1 MSVKQFLA
9 PIERTYGVP
18 ISVVSD
24 QEKARLANVETVIP
38 KSLIGNSDHEV
49 INSWLGEFADVPSTF
64 RAYRKE
70 VTRYLHWAHEI
81 VGKGLADLNRGDIE
95 AYRNFM
101 RNPPS
106 DLLGSRNGT
115 HAEGTWKPFESAV
128 SPSSQRYALVVLG
141 SLHSYLVD
149 GGYAIANPIALIR
162 RKGPR
167 SEPDREKTIDRNSI
181 NRLLEYL
188 RLEANAAYQR
198 DESLERQLFV
208 CTWLFETGCRR
219 DELAHAQLS
228 DVYPSPAGGLRW
240 QVFGKGGTDAWI
252 PLRDGAIKALF
263 RYHSLSSHKPAE
275 MPILKSLRGKETCL
289 KGDQVRDIVKAACS
303 AFANESSSNEKFDKV
318 TPHWFRHAITA
329 HLLNEGTDIRYVQ
342 RFLRHKS
349 IQTTMAYDSTGNK
362 AFELAVQSC

>member
-1 MSVKQFLA
+1 MSVKQFLTSV
-9 PIERTYGVP
+9 ERTHETLVA
-18 ISVVSD
+18 VVSG
-24 QEKARLANVETVIP
+24 QEKASRADVVTVIP

-49 INSWLGEFADVPSTF
+49 VNSWLGEFADVPSTF

-81 VGKGLADLNRGDIE
+81 VGKDLAELNRGDIE
-95 AYRNFM
+95 AYRSFM
-101 RNPPS
+101 RSPPA

-115 HAEGTWKPFESAV
+115 HADGTWKPFEAAV

-167 SEPDREKTIDRNSI
+167 SEPNREKTIDKTGI

-188 RLEANAAYQR
+188 QLKAGAVHPR
-198 DESLERQLFV
+198 DENIERQLFV

-228 DVYPSPAGGLRW
+228 DVYPSPGGGFRW

-252 PLRDGAIKALF
+252 PLRDGATKALF
-263 RYHSLSSHKPAE
+263 RYHNLLSHKPAD
-275 MPILKSLRGKETCL
+275 MPILKSLRGKEVCL
-289 KGDQVRDIVKAACS
+289 KGDQVRDIVKAACN
-303 AFANESSSNEKFDKV
+303 AFANESLINQSFNKV

-349 IQTTMAYDSTGNK
+349 IQTTMAYDSTGNR
-362 AFELAVQSC
+362 AFELAVQNC

>member
-1 MSVKQFLA
+1 VKQFRT
-9 PIERTYGVP
+9 PIERV
-18 ISVVSD
+18 D
-24 QEKARLANVETVIP
+24 QALFLVIDDQKIIGQSHFSAVIT

-70 VTRYLHWAHEI
+70 VTRYLHWAHEVI
-81 VGKGLADLNRGDIE
+81 GKGLAELNRGDIE

-101 RNPPS
+101 RNPPA
-106 DLLGSRNGT
+106 DLLGPRNGN
-115 HAEGTWKPFESAV
+115 HVDGTWKPFEAAV

-141 SLHSYLVD
+141 NLHAYLVD

-167 SEPDREKTIDRNSI
+167 SEPKQERTIDKSGI
-181 NRLLEYL
+181 NQLLEYL
-188 RLEANAAYQR
+188 QRRANAAQTR

-252 PLRDGAIKALF
+252 PLRDGATKALF
-263 RYHSLSSHKPAE
+263 RYHSLQLHKPSE
-275 MPILKSLRGKETCL
+275 KPILKSLRGKATCL
-289 KGDQVRDIVKAACS
+289 KGDQVRDIVKTACNT
-303 AFANESSSNEKFDKV
+303 FFDESSLNQPFDKV

-349 IQTTMAYDSTGNK
+349 IQTTMAYDSTSSK
-362 AFELAVQSC
+362 AFELALQSR